1 MLAPQRKHYDQPR
14 QLIKKQGHYFA
25 KKGLYSQSYDFS
37 RSHVWMWELDYKES
51 WITDALELWCWRRL
65 LRAPWTARRSN
76 QSILNKSVLNVHWKD
91 WCWSWNSNTLATWCE
106 ELILEKTLMLGKIEG
121 GRRRGQQR
129 MRWLDGIINSMD
141 MTLREFMKDR
151 EACRAAVHGVPKS
164 QTQLSDWTKL
174 NWTDVLIVIVF
185 IVLGLFLLFFS
196 VPYFFCSLDYQ

>member
-51 WITDALELWCWRRL
+51 WITDAFELWCWRRL

-91 WCWSWNSNTLATWCE
+91 WCWSWNSNTLDTWCE